1 MHADRMVS
9 FKTIFKTWP
18 FSFIFLHLKDLFRI
32 EGAMFGQNTLC
43 NYLWSLKLS
52 PQKWRLLS
60 KFQISFK
67 WAALNQEKNSFFTP
81 FQDRLCESQMATGWR
96 DLGRRWMI
104 HSKISDNHTDQ
115 YHNHNHTDQC
125 HNDNHTDQHH
135 NDNDDFIWWRH
146 VIMTFLFKRRAQT
159 QIDTNFRWVRGFSLA
174 FCILLYHGQVMMMTI
189 RMIWWSVCLYV
200 CHKSDYYSRD
210 FVISPV
216 FDTFKIWWPH
226 PCHIQSILSFLLFP
240 DTFRIQKCLE
250 TGKRQN
256 PLNR

>member
-1 MHADRMVS
+1 
-9 FKTIFKTWP
+9 
-18 FSFIFLHLKDLFRI
+18 
-32 EGAMFGQNTLC
+32 
-43 NYLWSLKLS
+43 
-52 PQKWRLLS
+52 
-60 KFQISFK
+60 
-67 WAALNQEKNSFFTP
+67 
-81 FQDRLCESQMATGWR
+81 MATGWR
-96 DLGRRWMI
+96 DLGRRWII

-115 YHNHNHTDQC
+115 YHND
-125 HNDNHTDQHH
+125 D
-135 NDNDDFIWWRH
+135 DDFIRWRH

-159 QIDTNFRWVRGFSLA
+159 QVDINFRWVRGFSLA

-216 FDTFKIWWPH
+216 LDTFKIWWPH
-226 PCHIQSILSFLLFP
+226 PCHIQSILSFLLLP

-256 PLNR
+256 PLKKNHYFKGFCRFSCF

>member
-1 MHADRMVS
+1 
-9 FKTIFKTWP
+9 
-18 FSFIFLHLKDLFRI
+18 
-32 EGAMFGQNTLC
+32 MFGQNTLS

-52 PQKWRLLS
+52 PKKWRLLS

-96 DLGRRWMI
+96 DLGRRWII

-115 YHNHNHTDQC
+115 YHND
-125 HNDNHTDQHH
+125 D
-135 NDNDDFIWWRH
+135 DDFIRWRH

-159 QIDTNFRWVRGFSLA
+159 QVDINFRWVRGFSLA
-174 FCILLYHGQVMMMTI
+174 FCILLCHGQVMMMTI

-210 FVISPV
+210 FVISLSKFGDSTPAI
-216 FDTFKIWWPH
+216 FKAF
-226 PCHIQSILSFLLFP
+226 CHFSCFQTLSAF
-240 DTFRIQKCLE
+240 KSV
-250 TGKRQN
+250 
-256 PLNR
+256 